1 MFLGPAYGSTQC
13 FGSKTTA
20 TGEMVVHVENRF
32 GFVIVILASCSEVAC
47 SYFFLKHRE
56 VTRVGHEM
64 CGQVGGGVPRKRR
77 PRLSLKARRPWKHEG
92 ISRSTWFSRRRTFE
106 RYWGE
111 IVGGAPLGVAQRGC
125 SSRCD
130 DAHHAIVQAARL
142 DVAQRAWNLRCD
154 DEHHVKDAGLDR
166 DHVLQLESWIE
177 WQRRYDAAPL

>member
-13 FGSKTTA
+13 LGCKTTA

-32 GFVIVILASCSEVAC
+32 GFVIVILASCSEVAY
-47 SYFFLKHRE
+47 SYFFLKHGE

-64 CGQVGGGVPRKRR
+64 RGQVGGGVPRKRR

-92 ISRSTWFSRRRTFE
+92 ISRSTWFSTRRKFE

-111 IVGGAPLGVAQRGC
+111 IVRGLDVAQRGC

-130 DAHHAIVQAARL
+130 DA
-142 DVAQRAWNLRCD
+142 
-154 DEHHVKDAGLDR
+154 HHVKDAGLDR

>member
-1 MFLGPAYGSTQC
+1 VAIKGNFMFLGPAYGSTQC

-92 ISRSTWFSRRRTFE
+92 ISRSTWFSRRRKFE

-111 IVGGAPLGVAQRGC
+111 IVRGARRG
-125 SSRCD
+125 
-130 DAHHAIVQAARL
+130 AARL
-142 DVAQRAWNLRCD
+142 QFALRRRASCQGCWSRS
-154 DEHHVKDAGLDR
+154 R
-166 DHVLQLESWIE
+166 S
-177 WQRRYDAAPL
+177 RAPA

>member
-1 MFLGPAYGSTQC
+1 VAIKGNCMFLGPAYGSTQC

-92 ISRSTWFSRRRTFE
+92 ISRSTWFSRRRKFE

-111 IVGGAPLGVAQRGC
+111 IVGGLRSAWRSAVAVRAATTRIMSRMLVSIAITC
-125 SSRCD
+125 SS
-130 DAHHAIVQAARL
+130 L
-142 DVAQRAWNLRCD
+142 
-154 DEHHVKDAGLDR
+154 KAGSSGSVDTTQ
-166 DHVLQLESWIE
+166 H
-177 WQRRYDAAPL
+177 RYEVHQGRFL

>member
-1 MFLGPAYGSTQC
+1 VAIKGNFMFLGPAYGSTQC

-92 ISRSTWFSRRRTFE
+92 ISRSTWFSRRRKFE

-111 IVGGAPLGVAQRGC
+111 IVGGLRSAWRSAVAVRAATTRIMRLSKRLGSTSPSARGICAATTSIMSRMLVSIAITC
-125 SSRCD
+125 SS
-130 DAHHAIVQAARL
+130 
-142 DVAQRAWNLRCD
+142 
-154 DEHHVKDAGLDR
+154 
-166 DHVLQLESWIE
+166 
-177 WQRRYDAAPL
+177 Y

>member
-32 GFVIVILASCSEVAC
+32 GFVIVILASCSEVAY
-47 SYFFLKHRE
+47 SYFFLKHGE

-64 CGQVGGGVPRKRR
+64 RGQVGGGVPRKRR

-92 ISRSTWFSRRRTFE
+92 ISRSTWFSRRRNFE

-111 IVGGAPLGVAQRGC
+111 IVGGLRSAWRSAVAVRAATTRIMSRMLVSIAITC
-125 SSRCD
+125 SSLKVGSSGSVD
-130 DAHHAIVQAARL
+130 TTQH
-142 DVAQRAWNLRCD
+142 
-154 DEHHVKDAGLDR
+154 
-166 DHVLQLESWIE
+166 
-177 WQRRYDAAPL
+177 RYEVHQGRFL